1 MIFSILLASAGLALA
16 GLSAY
21 ALFTPTAKQEI
32 RILRETTTPVHI
44 TVGVIGIILVG
55 IGVAGS

>member
-21 ALFTPTAKQEI
+21 ALFTPPAKQEI

-44 TVGVIGIILVG
+44 AVGVIGFILLG
-55 IGVAGS
+55 IGVASS